1 MRIKISKY
9 RESLALMGFGAL
21 AGFINGLLG
30 AGGGIIVV
38 FALNKLMGREL
49 TKKNAVFAHA
59 LCVMLPLSILSCAM
73 YALSGNVSLE
83 GFEMFVLPAALG
95 GLLGGLLLGKL
106 NTRLMK
112 RAFALLVMLSGALLI
127 VR

>member
-9 RESLALMGFGAL
+9 RESLALMGFGVL

-38 FALNKLMGREL
+38 FALNKLMKREL
-49 TKKNAVFAHA
+49 TNKNAVFAHA

-73 YALSGNVSLE
+73 YALSGNVSLD
-83 GFEMFVLPAALG
+83 GFEKFVLPAALG

-112 RAFALLVMLSGALLI
+112 RAFALLVMLSGALLR

>member
-38 FALNKLMGREL
+38 FALNKLMKREL

-73 YALSGNVSLE
+73 YVLSGNVSLE
-83 GFEMFVLPAALG
+83 GFEIFVLPAALG